1 MKFTNMSKYIIIP
14 VEEIEAKITDYR
26 KQHKNYL
33 ATLITILEKLLNSHK
48 QISLDEK
55 DRGNLLK
62 ARNWLVNNEPEFN
75 KDKFWRE
82 CCDWEIF
89 QGNDTWCTMPSEEH
103 CDDKEQLK
111 LFAKHFP
118 TKDVLWFVSW

>member
-1 MKFTNMSKYIIIP
+1 MNNKCPDCGEQMEMYYTMQCFHCKKPMP
-14 VEEIEAKITDYR
+14 
-26 KQHKNYL
+26 
-33 ATLITILEKLLNSHK
+33 
-48 QISLDEK
+48 DEK